1 MSQLDLI
8 TLTDPRSPVSEAFRT
23 LRTNLEFTS
32 LEHPLRSLLV
42 TSPASETGKSEAVAN
57 LAVIMAEGGRKV
69 ILVDG
74 DLRKPALHEVFGLSN
89 ERGLAN
95 LLRSGASPEG
105 QSADLSAL
113 LQGSGVEGLRVLT
126 SGALPQNPSVLLG
139 APAMA
144 EVIAAL
150 VKEADMVLFDAP
162 PVLAVTD
169 ASLLAAQ
176 VDGTLLVV
184 RAGGTRREHVK
195 RAQAL
200 LGKVN
205 ARLVGAALTHARV
218 DGTFSSYYGR
228 D

>member
-8 TLTDPRSPVSEAFRT
+8 TLTDPRSPASEAFRT

-42 TSPASETGKSEAVAN
+42 TSPASETNKSETVAN

-74 DLRKPALHEVFGLSN
+74 DLRKPAQHKILHLDN
-89 ERGLAN
+89 ERGLAD
-95 LLRSGASPEG
+95 LLRASKSGEG
-105 QSADLSAL
+105 EGVDLETL
-113 LQGSGVEGLRVLT
+113 LQESGVEGLRVLT

-139 APAMA
+139 GPEMA
-144 EVIAAL
+144 EAIAAL
-150 VKEADMVLFDAP
+150 TQEADMVILDAP

-184 RAGGTRREHVK
+184 RAGATRREHVQ

-200 LGKVN
+200 LSKVN
-205 ARLVGAALTHARV
+205 ARLVGAALTHARI
-218 DGTFSSYYGR
+218 DGAFSSYYGQ